1 MTAGL
6 GTSPAGSAQPRR
18 EGWREAGVRFPTRA
32 FGHWLAFLNVFVMS
46 SAQGLLAAHPAGRAR
61 GAQAGFV
68 GRMVSGL
75 LSVQVWPSEGDP
87 WLELALTWARA
98 PGAGARCLAER

>member
-1 MTAGL
+1 M
-6 GTSPAGSAQPRR
+6 
-18 EGWREAGVRFPTRA
+18 
-32 FGHWLAFLNVFVMS
+32 FGHWLPFLNVFVMS

-75 LSVQVWPSEGDP
+75 LSVQA
-87 WLELALTWARA
+87 LALRGRPLVRTGVDLGSGSRSRGQV
-98 PGAGARCLAER
+98 PG